1 MTASLN
7 KPHDFSALVSHAENI
22 GCEFV
27 GQHLKFTKP
36 EIFMGADGHMFVI
49 DIIATNLKNPTNRIY
64 KTIYLV
70 IGPQL
75 EIVESGEETEV
86 IEVDGVSVHHTLG
99 EFEST
104 IYVPDATCAITYIR
118 LLEKTLGVTIKT
130 MKPCD

>member
-1 MTASLN
+1 MTDLINNSHDISSLI
-7 KPHDFSALVSHAENI
+7 SHAENI
-22 GCEFV
+22 GREFTE
-27 GQHLKFTKP
+27 QHLEFTKP
-36 EIFMGADGHMFVI
+36 EMFVGADGHMFVI
-49 DIIATNLKNPTNRIY
+49 DIVATNLKNPTNRIY

-86 IEVDGVSVHHTLG
+86 IEVDGVSVHHTPG

-104 IYVPDATCAITYIR
+104 IYVPDATWAITYIR
-118 LLEKTLGVTIKT
+118 LLENALGVTIKT

>member
-1 MTASLN
+1 MTILLN
-7 KPHDFSALVSHAENI
+7 NPHDLSALVSHAENI
-22 GCEFV
+22 SHEFEE
-27 GQHLKFTKP
+27 QNLDFSKP
-36 EIFMGADGHMFVI
+36 EMFMGADGHMFVI
-49 DIIATNLKNPTNRIY
+49 DIVATNLKNPTNRIY

-104 IYVPDATCAITYIR
+104 IYAPDATCAITYIR
-118 LLEKTLGVTIKT
+118 LLEKALGVTIKT